1 MAKPTG
7 LAGRRALHR
16 LHQRT
21 KDYPSPHYVGWW
33 KGTKNASDQVEDFS
47 GNGNHLSRKSG
58 LSASACFDTRPGWIT
73 TQEDATGLK
82 HIYGAA
88 NLLDFEVLDRKSL
101 LLAFWGNA
109 SVGGRAAISNVDGF
123 SIGWNVNLLVST
135 SITVRVED
143 DLGNTGA
150 CTFSNATALGADTH
164 TAILIDAA
172 YDGGKGR
179 IHLWK
184 NGVQIAGGSY
194 NDMSDIADSTSPAG
208 AEFSLGGNLV
218 SGSGAWQFRDIHA
231 LIIPG
236 SVNIQ
241 KVDRAI
247 AKLYAATPGTYPLR
261 QYDTEG

>member
-1 MAKPTG
+1 MAKSAG

-58 LSASACFDTRPGWIT
+58 LTASACFDTRPGWIT

-82 HIYGAA
+82 HVYGAA
-88 NLLDFEVLDRKSL
+88 NLLDFDVTDRNSL

-109 SVGGRAAISNVDGF
+109 SFSGYPAISNVDGF

-135 SITVRVED
+135 SITVHVED
-143 DLGNTGA
+143 NLGNSGSR
-150 CTFSNATALGADTH
+150 TFSNATALGVDTH
-164 TAILIDAA
+164 TAVLIDAA
-172 YDGGKGR
+172 YYGGKGR

-184 NGVQIAGGSY
+184 NGVQIVDGLY
-194 NDMSDIADSTSPAG
+194 NNMSDIADSTSPAG
-208 AEFSLGGNLV
+208 AEFALGGNLA
-218 SGSGAWQFRDIHA
+218 SGSGPWQFRDIHA

-241 KVDRAI
+241 KIDRAI
-247 AKLYAATPGTYPLR
+247 TKLYAATPGTYQLR